1 MLIVM
6 SGLPGTGKSALAR
19 AFGRG
24 GAERDAELLRRL
36 AEWPRE

>member
-19 AFGRG
+19 AFGR
-24 GAERDAELLRRL
+24 EHRVPVLSVD
-36 AEWPRE
+36 PRP